1 MKTPTPPCPIC
12 KSDNSDPYHD
22 AHGSRACADCGYV
35 WHQPITAH
43 LERRQASHAEL
54 LAALT
59 AVMDWWSR
67 APMLHEDV
75 DMPAVVVSAAR
86 AAIAK
91 STTKHA

>member
-1 MKTPTPPCPIC
+1 MKTSSAFPGTVTFKLP
-12 KSDNSDPYHD
+12 
-22 AHGSRACADCGYV
+22 A
-35 WHQPITAH
+35 
-43 LERRQASHAEL
+43 LF
-54 LAALT
+54 AALT